1 MATYNDGSAGLAVA
15 RLAEI
20 GGSVLR
26 DCRYEIQEAGDFLRL
41 SAEITADLD
50 EAGQEALRDRITRGL
65 SRDLP
70 KRKGAFPWMVVLT
83 RKGEMVESI
92 FPEMLL

>member
-1 MATYNDGSAGLAVA
+1 M
-15 RLAEI
+15 
-20 GGSVLR
+20 LR

-41 SAEITADLD
+41 SAEITAVLD